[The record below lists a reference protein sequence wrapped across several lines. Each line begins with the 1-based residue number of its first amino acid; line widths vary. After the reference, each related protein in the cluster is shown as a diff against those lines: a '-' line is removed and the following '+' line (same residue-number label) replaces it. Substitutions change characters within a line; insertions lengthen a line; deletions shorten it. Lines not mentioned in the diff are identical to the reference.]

1 MAFYL
6 KLSEAIFSNW
16 LTMML
21 VPENAKSLR
30 SHSDVTKLV
39 AAGYDQ
45 IADSYLQ
52 QFGQSAVRPRKLN
65 ELADLLP
72 SRAHVLD
79 LGCGAGVPVA
89 RDLIARGFE
98 VTGVDASARQIERA
112 RGNVPQARF
121 ILADMTTIE
130 FPAFDF
136 DAVAAFYSITH
147 IPRDR
152 HASLLAHLSFE
163 AVIFGNHIAEPPH
176 RLGSDFDLGVRTIEC
191 GDRLGQALPR
201 RVGHRVGG
209 RLRLRRRSA
218 ETDRAMPPSGQ
229 WLNSEPCHIG
239 RQCGVGARAGARCSK
254 KKIEFR
260 RSAVALRAIRGP
272 QFRSGQPES
281 FRAARHW
288 ARWWQRS
295 TPTWSNGSPFNWK
308 VQFAAPF

>member
-1 MAFYL
+1 MTRILARPLSASATPARPGKGQMREVADAATGDDVPCRRLAGLLIRRGHASL
-6 KLSEAIFSNW
+6 KRISNRNLSKGEERRLGLGS
-16 LTMML
+16 
-21 VPENAKSLR
+21 
-30 SHSDVTKLV
+30 SDVTKLV

-191 GDRLGQALPR
+191 G
-201 RVGHRVGG
+201 
-209 RLRLRRRSA
+209 
-218 ETDRAMPPSGQ
+218 E
-229 WLNSEPCHIG
+229 
-239 RQCGVGARAGARCSK
+239 
-254 KKIEFR
+254 
-260 RSAVALRAIRGP
+260 
-272 QFRSGQPES
+272 
-281 FRAARHW
+281 
-288 ARWWQRS
+288 
-295 TPTWSNGSPFNWK
+295 
-308 VQFAAPF
+308 